1 MRKLIL
7 SILGA
12 TILLLS
18 LEAQEPTKETAF
30 KLIKNDKGLSIVINN
45 QSFGP
50 YESLI
55 GPPLVYPQSKLYI
68 IPLRKNKTEN
78 WFLVNGKEYGP
89 FKGEWVNYMDFSPD
103 GSSWFASLAIK
114 SGKGE
119 INDFVINGK
128 LYPDM
133 GMLERSEFL
142 TNDNYYLLF
151 SLSKDNRF
159 MKYVVTPQAKLGPW
173 EDIFDIL
180 FLDAKLVIIYRN
192 KNQTFLYYNG
202 QNLGPFDQVEPIIR
216 KPPKAGPPAPEA
228 KAITGFI
235 LKGKN
240 KSLVFLPNLQLSY
253 EQIHY
258 YYFSPDGLNW
268 LVFAEQGGK
277 RILNLNGSETTY
289 EWLDIREE
297 AGHFL
302 LRGRK
307 DKNSPVVLMLDG
319 REVGSYQ
326 DVRDILISPTGDWGA
341 VIRVER
347 GESSYMQVLI
357 NGKEYD
363 GDSLRLVKN
372 KEGLFFVWLSYD
384 KDNQVYINSLKIS
397 K

>member
-1 MRKLIL
+1 
-7 SILGA
+7 
-12 TILLLS
+12 
-18 LEAQEPTKETAF
+18 
-30 KLIKNDKGLSIVINN
+30 
-45 QSFGP
+45 
-50 YESLI
+50 
-55 GPPLVYPQSKLYI
+55 
-68 IPLRKNKTEN
+68 
-78 WFLVNGKEYGP
+78 
-89 FKGEWVNYMDFSPD
+89 MDFSPD

-159 MKYVVTPQAKLGPW
+159 MKYIVTPQAKLGPW
-173 EDIFDIL
+173 DEIFDIL

-192 KNQTFLYYNG
+192 KNQTFLYYKG
-202 QNLGPFDQVEPIIR
+202 QNFGPFDQVEPIIR

-258 YYFSPDGLNW
+258 AYFSPDGLNW
-268 LVFAEQGGK
+268 LVVAEQGGK
-277 RILNLNGSETTY
+277 RILNFNGSESAY
-289 EWLDIREE
+289 EWLDIKEE
-297 AGHFL
+297 GGHFL

-307 DKNSPVVLMLDG
+307 DKNSSVVLMLDG
-319 REVGSYQ
+319 KEVGSYQ
-326 DVRDILISPTGDWGA
+326 DIRDIVISPTGDWGA
-341 VIRVER
+341 VVKIER
-347 GESSYMQVLI
+347 GESLYMQVLI

-372 KEGLFFVWLSYD
+372 NKGLFFVWLSYD
-384 KDNQVYINSLKIS
+384 KDNQVYTNSLKIS